1 MWHSQIQSHSRFRC
15 DAKSPRYRKDICLLY
30 ILPSLTPACARA
42 FTLLSL
48 LCAALQVLH
57 MHMTDD
63 QSWPLVLSS
72 FPELAAR
79 GAFSPNHTYTLSQLD
94 GLIEVSVC
102 LYFLLLLS
110 FVFDFCIP
118 SLLSFILNS
127 NEHFCTVSAF
137 VVVYSTLC
145 RRCAMPSPLNI
156 STVSCSFGHPDGSA
170 CGVYRPWSRDTDMV
184 IQPQCRCFSNTT
196 RCSAAQFV
204 HRSKSHTDAH
214 MSSSTPSV

>member
-110 FVFDFCIP
+110 FVFDFASRHCCHSFSIVTNISVPSLPLSWCIP
-118 SLLSFILNS
+118 
-127 NEHFCTVSAF
+127 H
-137 VVVYSTLC
+137 
-145 RRCAMPSPLNI
+145 
-156 STVSCSFGHPDGSA
+156 
-170 CGVYRPWSRDTDMV
+170 
-184 IQPQCRCFSNTT
+184 
-196 RCSAAQFV
+196 SAAAAPCH
-204 HRSKSHTDAH
+204 HRSTSQLSRAPLATLTGVRVVSTDRGH
-214 MSSSTPSV
+214 VTQTW